1 MIILD
6 TDCLSLI
13 ERKSG
18 AEFLR
23 LSARLTEFPP
33 DEIATSIITFEEQM
47 RGWMAFIAKANS
59 IEKQVSVYGKLA
71 RFLESYRYIPIVQFD
86 EKAGK
91 VFQELKSG
99 KIRVGT
105 MDLKIASIVISQK
118 YFIDFE
124 KSFRLS
130 SNSEFPRGRLD
141 EGNLFKLNL
150 LQIIH
155 QVFSRMRFFVRNNFL
170 RRSGRYDFAAADTAF
185 GS

>member
-23 LSARLTEFPP
+23 LSAKLCEFSP

-59 IEKQVSVYGKLA
+59 IEKQISAYEKLA
-71 RFLESYRYIPIVQFD
+71 RFLESYRYIPIIQFD
-86 EKAGK
+86 ESAGK
-91 VFQELKSG
+91 IFQDLKSR

-105 MDLKIASIVISQK
+105 MDLKIASIAISQNA
-118 YFIDFE
+118 ILI
-124 KSFRLS
+124 SRNLS
-130 SNSEFPRGRLD
+130 D
-141 EGNLFKLNL
+141 Y
-150 LQIIH
+150 LQIP
-155 QVFSRMRFFVRNNFL
+155 NL
-170 RRSGRYDFAAADTAF
+170 RVEDWTKETYSN
-185 GS
+185 